1 VQLIHRE
8 VTEIQC
14 SAAQSVAGKAALA
27 RFADR
32 RSGKYLFFKREA
44 NVQKPGELATGAEC
58 RNAE

>member
-1 VQLIHRE
+1 VPPNR
-8 VTEIQC
+8 
-14 SAAQSVAGKAALA
+14 SRGKPRWA

>member
-1 VQLIHRE
+1 

-44 NVQKPGELATGAEC
+44 NVQKPGKLATGAEC